1 MKELVNERNKNGKFK
16 SLSDFNDRL
25 SRSVLNKRQ
34 IEKLILSNSF
44 NSFHTSISKL
54 FANVENIIQK
64 KTGATLFNDLSDD
77 QFFLIKSYKTVDP
90 IKAEFESYGFL
101 YSQKK
106 QTKILTSL
114 NQSSFKEKINSKLEF
129 LEDFYFYVVKA
140 QYKTTRNGKR
150 YILLN
155 VINESGFFD
164 LRLFDDKF
172 DVSSLQAQYIKTKIK
187 SVIKNDFYNVNIDNL
202 LIMEGDEII
211 DQIKYVSYKD
221 LLELDNVSKFNN
233 IRVHNNNKI
242 LNISLN

>member
-1 MKELVNERNKNGKFK
+1 MK
-16 SLSDFNDRL
+16 
-25 SRSVLNKRQ
+25 
-34 IEKLILSNSF
+34 
-44 NSFHTSISKL
+44 
-54 FANVENIIQK
+54 
-64 KTGATLFNDLSDD
+64 
-77 QFFLIKSYKTVDP
+77 
-90 IKAEFESYGFL
+90 
-101 YSQKK
+101 
-106 QTKILTSL
+106 
-114 NQSSFKEKINSKLEF
+114 
-129 LEDFYFYVVKA
+129 VV
-140 QYKTTRNGKR
+140 
-150 YILLN
+150 
-155 VINESGFFD
+155 FD